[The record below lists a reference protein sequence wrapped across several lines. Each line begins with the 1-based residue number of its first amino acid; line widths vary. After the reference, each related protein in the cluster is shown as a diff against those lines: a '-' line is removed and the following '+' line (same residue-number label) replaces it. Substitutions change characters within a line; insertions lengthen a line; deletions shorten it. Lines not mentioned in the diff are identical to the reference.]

1 MGYSIA
7 EMPGVDAAAERAAA
21 QGDAHAEESAGTHA
35 VQEVVVQSPQQGA
48 VQSAQPAA
56 AHVAQPAAS
65 RAAQPPAAQTG
76 DANETRGMTPATGAL
91 ALYAASPATVN
102 AVSQTASI
110 ATLPLRAVPLLASRV
125 ARLVCDA
132 GTAQRLAR
140 DAAIV
145 DWQVTLEPAAERTR
159 TPFEQPGVLDLAHAA
174 GAVRVLFD
182 LAAYPALDIA
192 ALPDGT
198 LSRAPVPGDTARA
211 LRIAVAGVLLEPLLK
226 RLAALGLGDMH
237 VTQLARGTP
246 LEASAHDCAT
256 FDATFSLDGTR
267 HRARVLLA
275 ASVVDALEALHATRT
290 FSLTADAFRAHASSQ
305 TQNNAPFDGC
315 TVPGRLIL
323 GSRRLPVDTLRALEA
338 GDVLLRSLPG
348 KLRAL
353 LPASGAERIGE
364 TCAIHAADAH
374 AATHATPLA
383 EPATATAS
391 ATVAWGSPG
400 LMRVHAQVNIEGRR
414 LSLTKEPIMTDE
426 LDPVR
431 PDDLLAT
438 DQHSNP
444 IDIGELDLPVQFE
457 VDTVALPLSQLY
469 ALRPGYVL
477 ELPTPVADAQLKL
490 VTHGQT
496 IGYGELVTVGDHL
509 GIRILRMAHGDGPV
523 Q

>member
-21 QGDAHAEESAGTHA
+21 R
-35 VQEVVVQSPQQGA
+35 VP
-48 VQSAQPAA
+48 
-56 AHVAQPAAS
+56 
-65 RAAQPPAAQTG
+65 
-76 DANETRGMTPATGAL
+76 
-91 ALYAASPATVN
+91 
-102 AVSQTASI
+102 QTAPI
-110 ATLPLRAVPLLASRV
+110 ARLPLRAVPPLAARV

-132 GTAQRLAR
+132 GTAQWLAR

-145 DWQVTLEPAAERTR
+145 DWQATLEPAAERSHAT
-159 TPFEQPGVLDLAHAA
+159 FEQPGVLDLAHAA
-174 GAVRVLFD
+174 GAVRVRFD

-198 LSRAPVPGDTARA
+198 LSRAPVPGDAARA

-246 LEASAHDCAT
+246 PEPSVHDCAT
-256 FDATFSLDGTR
+256 FDATFSLDGAR
-267 HRARVLLA
+267 HRARVLLT

-290 FSLTADAFRAHASSQ
+290 VHLTADAFRTHAPSQ
-305 TQNNAPFDGC
+305 TQNSAPFDGYK
-315 TVPGRLIL
+315 VPGRLIL

-348 KLRAL
+348 NLRAL
-353 LPASGAERIGE
+353 LPASGVERIDE
-364 TCAIHAADAH
+364 TCAAHAADAHAADAH

-383 EPATATAS
+383 EPAMAS

-431 PDDLLAT
+431 PDDLLAP

>member
-21 QGDAHAEESAGTHA
+21 R
-35 VQEVVVQSPQQGA
+35 VP
-48 VQSAQPAA
+48 
-56 AHVAQPAAS
+56 
-65 RAAQPPAAQTG
+65 
-76 DANETRGMTPATGAL
+76 
-91 ALYAASPATVN
+91 
-102 AVSQTASI
+102 QTAAI
-110 ATLPLRAVPLLASRV
+110 ARLPLRAVPPLAARV

-132 GTAQRLAR
+132 GTAQWLAR

-145 DWQVTLEPAAERTR
+145 DWQATLEPAAGRSHA
-159 TPFEQPGVLDLAHAA
+159 PLEQPGVLDLAHAA

-211 LRIAVAGVLLEPLLK
+211 LRIAVAGVLVEPLLK

-246 LEASAHDCAT
+246 PEPSVHDCAT

-275 ASVVDALEALHATRT
+275 ASVVDALEALHATRKVH
-290 FSLTADAFRAHASSQ
+290 LTADTFRAHASSQ
-305 TQNNAPFDGC
+305 TQNSAPFDGYK
-315 TVPGRLIL
+315 VPGRLIL

-348 KLRAL
+348 NLRAL
-353 LPASGAERIGE
+353 LPASGVERIDE
-364 TCAIHAADAH
+364 TCAAHPADANGT
-374 AATHATPLA
+374 THATTHAPPLA

-431 PDDLLAT
+431 PDDLLAP